1 MGDSFMDIG
10 TLRGLGTLLVLIAF
24 VSVTIWAY
32 SGRNKARF
40 DEAAN
45 LPFADEPV
53 HELAQVEQ
61 ISSSNNR

>member
-1 MGDSFMDIG
+1 MASSFIDIG

-24 VSVTIWAY
+24 VSVTLWAY

-45 LPFADEPV
+45 LPFADEKKKKKS
-53 HELAQVEQ
+53 EEQ
-61 ISSSNNR
+61 ASGSKSE